1 MVLHLFTF
9 FMLRGQVTDKKHVVG
24 KFGKFLELIN
34 TQRVVAFEP
43 VTDAFY
49 TKNATASHELPSR
62 ENYEWSEM
70 NPSNFSFGETL
81 NDWFAFK
88 GKLKVPECFDKNKHY
103 LHFEFN
109 VQANYL
115 VRRWD
120 DDFPAGPEGRFWIDG
135 KVVAAI
141 DEFHHGAVITGGEN
155 VEVRIFTGRCKCAH
169 NLSRFGVSVVDKNT
183 EALYHRVRF
192 LASLIREM
200 AKDNMDRAKL
210 ITIVDTALR
219 ELDIRDLSWP
229 ISLPEVRKHDP
240 NGTAF
245 YASVPKAL
253 QVLKD
258 LMGKLPKPTE
268 DDLGISVLGYSHIDT
283 CWEWPYSITH
293 FKSANTAAGMVH
305 LMEHPPHEFE
315 HNGVQWKFL
324 ATGPQHYK
332 WLKKDSPEIYAK
344 VVDAAKKGRWD
355 VNGVMWVE
363 PDTTLPS
370 GESLVRQITEGVR
383 FLEKELGAKQTVLF
397 LPDCFGFSGNL
408 PQITRKAGIDSFV
421 TSKISWCEYT
431 EFPYH
436 TFRWRG
442 IDGSEIFAHF
452 VTTPSSWSHETFTY
466 TGVSTAYEMV
476 GTLQCYK
483 QKDILPHSAL
493 HTSGNGDGGGGIT
506 EEMVWNLNLMAE
518 MPRVKDVPT
527 LRFPTLEELF
537 VPIREKADVLPV
549 WDDELYLEY
558 HRGTLTSQEE
568 VKRQNRMLE
577 AHLHN
582 AEWLAVVVSSCL
594 GEDVKD
600 ITAQLQ
606 EIWED
611 TLLFHFHD
619 AIPGSSVNEAN
630 IDIIAKGRPH
640 LQKLR
645 EIEDLL
651 TKKIAQKIRTPTK
664 EHPVIVFNTLSHP
677 RSVDGQTIPSGG
689 WTVKEDTTLIHVDEQ
704 ETTMYERVAKDESH
718 IVHTLKEPFIS
729 TLVPPHKVS
738 SVVIERESRTVRT
751 PFFTVTFGEDG
762 SMSSVKD
769 AKTGREYLSRPGN
782 IFEFYEDRPL
792 NWPAWDIQ
800 LYHKEMQLPG
810 PTLSRIEFG
819 EGSVTTVHTIP
830 PIGEE
835 KGGETTITQTI
846 TFSADAPFI
855 DCRTVVNWTQH
866 NKLLKVAFP
875 TTVRARTA
883 RYGIQFGHIERPTHV
898 NTDRDMAKFEVAGRW
913 ADLSDSSSGVSLCS
927 NVKAGFDVHDGVVR
941 MSLLKA
947 PLQTDKWADYGVRKF
962 DYRVVFH
969 DGGFGNSN
977 IVALSDELNV
987 PVATTEYVQPS
998 TPISDDALPATA
1010 EFVVVDNAKVV
1021 VETLKPAFDV
1031 DGFVVRVY
1039 EASGG
1044 WQKATVRFPLLDN
1057 SKWEVIPVNLLEKP
1071 VEAKVKQ
1078 NGTPQ
1083 LSFDIELRAFELESV
1098 LLKRK

>member
-1 MVLHLFTF
+1 MLH
-9 FMLRGQVTDKKHVVG
+9 GQVVDKKHVVG
-24 KFGKFLELIN
+24 KFNKFLELIQ
-34 TQRVVAFEP
+34 TRRVVAFAP
-43 VTDAFY
+43 VEEAFCA
-49 TKNATASHELPSR
+49 KHASASHEPPSR
-62 ENYEWSEM
+62 EDYQWEAINA
-70 NPSNFSFGETL
+70 SNFTFGETQ

-88 GKLKVPECFDKNKHY
+88 AKLKVPEVFDKEKHY
-103 LHFEFN
+103 LHFDFKISR
-109 VQANYL
+109 NYE
-115 VRRWD
+115 VRPWD

-141 DEFHHGAVITGGEN
+141 DEFHHGAVIEGGEN
-155 VEVRIFTGRCKCAH
+155 VELRIFTARCKSSH
-169 NLSRFGVSVVDKNT
+169 GLDKFGVSVIDKNT
-183 EALYHRVRF
+183 EALYHRIRF
-192 LASLIREM
+192 LVSMIREM
-200 AKDNMDRAKL
+200 AKDNMDREKL
-210 ITIVDTALR
+210 INIVDAALR
-219 ELDIRDLSWP
+219 ELDIRDLCWP
-229 ISLPEVRKHDP
+229 TVLPEVRRHDA

-245 YASVPKAL
+245 YESVPKSLAL
-253 QVLKD
+253 LKK
-258 LMGKLPKPTE
+258 LLSELPKPTE
-268 DDLGISVLGYSHIDT
+268 DDLGISIVGYSHIDT
-283 CWEWPYSITH
+283 CWLWPYAITH

-305 LMEHPPHEFE
+305 LMEHPPHEFAE
-315 HNGVQWKFL
+315 NGVKWKFL

-332 WLKKDSPEIYAK
+332 WMKKDAPDIYAK
-344 VVDAAKKGRWD
+344 VLEAIKKGRWD

-383 FLEKELGAKQTVLF
+383 FMEKELGAKQTVLF

-436 TFRWRG
+436 TFKWRG
-442 IDGSEIFAHF
+442 IDGSELFTHF

-466 TGVSTAYEMV
+466 TGVSTAFEMV
-476 GTLQCYK
+476 GTLKCYK
-483 QKDILPHSAL
+483 QKNILPHAAL

-518 MPRVKDVPT
+518 LPRLKDVPT
-527 LRFPTLEELF
+527 VRFPTIEELF
-537 VPIREKADVLPV
+537 ATIREKADLLPV

-568 VKRQNRMLE
+568 VKRQNRLLE

-582 AEWLAVVVSSCL
+582 AEWLAVILYSCC

-600 ITAQLQ
+600 ITSQLQ
-606 EIWED
+606 QIWED

-630 IDIIAKGRPH
+630 REIITTGRPH

-645 EIEDLL
+645 EIEASL
-651 TKKIAQKIRTPTK
+651 TERIAQKIRTPTK
-664 EHPVIVFNTLSHP
+664 ENPTIVFNTLSHS
-677 RSVDGQTIPSGG
+677 RRIDRQSIPSGG
-689 WTVKEDTTLIHVDEQ
+689 WTVKDDTTIITHDEQ
-704 ETTMYERVAKDESH
+704 ETTMYERVAKNDSF

-729 TLVPPHKVS
+729 TVVEPHKSDAVT
-738 SVVIERESRTVRT
+738 IDKASRTVTT

-762 SMSSVKD
+762 SMVSVKD
-769 AKTGREYLSRPGN
+769 ATTGREYLSRPGN
-782 IFEFYEDRPL
+782 VFEFYEDRPL

-810 PTLSRIEFG
+810 PSLTRMEFG
-819 EGSVTTVHTIP
+819 EGSVTTSYTIP
-830 PIGEE
+830 PIGKDE
-835 KGGETTITQTI
+835 GGETTITQTI
-846 TFSADAPFI
+846 TFSSDAPFI

-875 TTVRARTA
+875 TTIRARTA
-883 RYGIQFGHIERPTHV
+883 RYGIQFGHIERPTHS

-927 NVKAGFDVHDGVVR
+927 NVKSGFDIHEGVVR

-969 DGGFGNSN
+969 NGGFTTSN

-987 PVATTEYVQPS
+987 PVATAEYHQPTS
-998 TPISDDALPATA
+998 PIGDDALPATA
-1010 EFVVVDNAKVV
+1010 EFVVVDDPSVI
-1021 VETLKPAFDV
+1021 VETLKPAFEG
-1031 DGFVVRVY
+1031 DGFVVRLY

-1044 WQKATVRFPLLDN
+1044 WAKATIRFPLLEN
-1057 SKWEVIPVNLLEKP
+1057 SKWEVIPVDLLERRIEGKI
-1071 VEAKVKQ
+1071 VQDDV
-1078 NGTPQ
+1078 PQ
-1083 LSFDIELRAFELESV
+1083 LSFSIELNAFDMESV
-1098 LLKRK
+1098 LVKRK